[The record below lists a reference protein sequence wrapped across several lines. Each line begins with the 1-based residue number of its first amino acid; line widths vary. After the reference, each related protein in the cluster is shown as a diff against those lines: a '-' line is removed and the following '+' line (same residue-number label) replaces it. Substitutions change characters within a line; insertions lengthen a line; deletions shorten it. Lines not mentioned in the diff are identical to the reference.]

1 MLLESK
7 DTIGDAIYTFAGTD
21 AEVAQTEGVINNL
34 KSMVHDNKS
43 DLLEHHFQ
51 SREEIGARG
60 YDAGHV
66 RKAAIF
72 PKDGNFPPYLDEEL
86 EKLIKDRGGQ
96 VCGQSEVSIIRSSK
110 FDLSFLLIILGCN
123 SIAI

>member
-34 KSMVHDNKS
+34 KSMVHEEGGDKGE

-72 PKDGNFPPYLDEEL
+72 PKDGNFPPYLDDEL
-86 EKLIKDRGGQ
+86 EKLIQAKGGQ
-96 VCGQSEVSIIRSSK
+96 VGYLKI
-110 FDLSFLLIILGCN
+110 
-123 SIAI
+123 